1 MYQNLKQMKK
11 KYNLELVATI
21 IIICL
26 AFFLG
31 KDCSSKKEIQVL
43 KPLIETIHTTDTV
56 FAKDTFITYVY
67 KPKFITKYDTVFI
80 PLDSVNCDK
89 VIDYT
94 DTIKSAEY
102 EIINT
107 GIVQGVL
114 RQLETKVKLKV
125 PLIIRDSVFVTKD
138 TTVYKPNTFNA
149 YLGLVTSFKTLSPVL
164 DLNYKDM
171 SYTLGYDILNKNAI
185 IGIKYRIFKS
195 TK

>member
-1 MYQNLKQMKK
+1 MRK
-11 KYNLELVATI
+11 KYNFELIASIV
-21 IIICL
+21 IICL

-31 KDCSSKKEIQVL
+31 RHCSSQKENNVI
-43 KPLIETIHTTDTV
+43 KPLIETVHVTDTI

-67 KPKFITKYDTVFI
+67 KPKFITKHDTVFL
-80 PLDSVNCDK
+80 PLDSVDCNK
-89 VIDYT
+89 VLDYT

-107 GIVQGVL
+107 GVVQGVL

-171 SYTLGYDILNKNAI
+171 SYTLGYDILNKNTI